1 MMVVTTAEL
10 MASMMA
16 LQTVAMMVAM
26 MALMMALQTVATM
39 VAMSD

>member
-1 MMVVTTAEL
+1 MVVTTAEL